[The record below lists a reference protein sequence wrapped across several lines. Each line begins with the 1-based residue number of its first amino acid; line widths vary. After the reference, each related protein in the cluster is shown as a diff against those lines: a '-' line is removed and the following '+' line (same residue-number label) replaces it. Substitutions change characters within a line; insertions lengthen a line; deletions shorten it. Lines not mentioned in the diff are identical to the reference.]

1 MRFHRVANCL
11 DALRRDERGAI
22 VPEALVFIPLLV
34 FMLLLMADA
43 RLVYQK
49 HAEMWTA
56 GREAARG
63 LARDLVNRD
72 EAEQRIRT
80 ALADFAGTIQVTI
93 DDGEVV
99 VVEITA
105 DFRQE
110 TIFGTIGTYAST
122 PARVIMRRE
131 PRLIERLGI
140 G

>member
-1 MRFHRVANCL
+1 MRNEMAE
-11 DALRRDERGAI
+11 LRRRFLKDERGAI
-22 VPEALVFIPLLV
+22 VVEALVFIPLLV
-34 FMLLLMADA
+34 FMLMAMADA

-56 GREAARG
+56 GRDAARG
-63 LARDLVNRD
+63 IARNIVDPA
-72 EAEQRIRT
+72 EAEQQIRS
-80 ALADFAGTIQVTI
+80 ALSDFAGDVQIYI
-93 DDGEVV
+93 DDGDVV

-110 TIFGTIGTYAST
+110 TMFGTIATYASGT

-131 PRLIERLGI
+131 PRIIERMGI